1 MMHSYYL
8 LSIVLA
14 FILAV
19 VCIPSIVS
27 ISVKKHLFE
36 EFNERT
42 VHKKVVPSLGGIAI
56 FIGFIVSVILSS
68 NSHSLDEIKYII
80 ASIFLMFFIG
90 LKDDLITVS
99 NRKKFII
106 QVFAALLLIFLG
118 NIRLTH
124 FHGFLGLHEVDVYT
138 GSLATL
144 FLMILTINAYN
155 LIDGI
160 DGLAS
165 GLAILGALVFGVLFV
180 IANEFEYA
188 IMSFALVGSLIGF
201 FIYNVFGTENKIFMG
216 DTGSLVIGLTISAL
230 LVKFNEID
238 SSPNL
243 HAALQKGPT
252 LSFAIVLVPL
262 IDTLRVF
269 SIRIKRGKSPFA
281 PDTNHVHHRLLR
293 LFGNHLKVSITII
306 LVNIVFIL
314 IALALNYTSLNIH
327 IVFLIIIAL
336 ALFASY
342 IPAILIKKRQTDSNK
357 VVYTL

>member
-19 VCIPSIVS
+19 ICIPSIVS

-80 ASIFLMFFIG
+80 VSIFLMFFIG

-99 NRKKFII
+99 NRNKFVI

-118 NIRLTH
+118 DIRLTH
-124 FHGFLGLHEVDVYT
+124 FHGFLGLHEVDLFT

-165 GLAILGALVFGVLFV
+165 GLAILAAISFGVLFV
-180 IANEFEYA
+180 IADEFEYA
-188 IMSFALVGSLIGF
+188 IMSFALTGSLIGF

-230 LVKFNEID
+230 LVKYNQID

-306 LVNIVFIL
+306 LVNLGFII

-327 IVFLIIIAL
+327 FVFSILIAL
-336 ALFASY
+336 ALFVSY
-342 IPAILIKKRQTDSNK
+342 VPAYLIKKRKTDPNK
-357 VVYTL
+357 VVYNL